1 MSSIINKVE
10 EKTGM
15 DLNNDNY
22 IGNSGNSGNTGHAG
36 AGHSATG
43 GAGIVNKAEQL
54 THMDLNGD
62 GRVGGGAP
70 QHKH

>member
-1 MSSIINKVE
+1 MDQVINKVE

-15 DLNNDNY
+15 DLNHDNHV
-22 IGNSGNSGNTGHAG
+22 GNSGNTGHP
-36 AGHSATG
+36 ATG
-43 GAGIVNKAEQL
+43 SGESIGVVGKAEQL
-54 THMDLNGD
+54 THMDLNND

>member
-15 DLNNDNY
+15 DLNNDNH
-22 IGNSGNSGNTGHAG
+22 IGNSGNTGHAG
-36 AGHSATG
+36 AGHPATG
-43 GAGIVNKAEQL
+43 GAGIVNKAEQV

>member
-1 MSSIINKVE
+1 MNSIINKVE

-15 DLNNDNY
+15 DLNNDNHV
-22 IGNSGNSGNTGHAG
+22 GNSGNTGHAG
-36 AGHSATG
+36 AGHSTTG